1 MILHVVFG
9 QIELYANSV

>member
-1 MILHVVFG
+1 MILNVVFG